1 MDTGR
6 VCLQDK
12 AQFTPEGYVQENAR
26 VKAQGVWAQLSAEGA
41 EGSSE
46 AAVPPDLVIGG
57 DTVRQ
62 PETGRRADPASSG
75 PAFQA
80 CRKPDVTPIFPD
92 FSRFFPFSPG
102 LLAVF
107 PGFLA
112 PRR

>member
-62 PETGRRADPASSG
+62 PETGRRADFALAS
-75 PAFQA
+75 
-80 CRKPDVTPIFPD
+80 
-92 FSRFFPFSPG
+92 
-102 LLAVF
+102 
-107 PGFLA
+107 
-112 PRR
+112 